1 MPIKAP
7 DIPIWEH
14 EGLDTRTR
22 WELMVADIKRE
33 VTSGEREG
41 QAVPPTRAW
50 AVTSLLRKLASK
62 QTRFADLHVHT
73 RISDGW
79 ISPGDAVE
87 RAARVGLAA
96 IAIADHD
103 SISGIQTALWAGRQ
117 FGVEV
122 IPAVEVSSGIDNR
135 ELHILGYYIDWRDK
149 KFAEKLLEI
158 QEFRKERVKL
168 IVDKLRELNIDIPYN
183 VVIALDGGV
192 VGRPHIAQAMVDL
205 GYVRTT
211 DEAFD
216 KYLGVGKPAYVS
228 KYPLTPHKAIALIR
242 KVGGIPV
249 LAHPLFARADD
260 LLPELIEAGLRGLE
274 VYHTKHDASVTKH
287 YEELARKYDLLMVGG
302 SDSHGVGEVPIGH
315 VRVPYSFVEKLREEL
330 AAMGAARGA
339 TTNSMLAARVKAHER
354 GRAANFK
361 AVKTR

>member
-1 MPIKAP
+1 MPIQAP
-7 DIPIWEH
+7 DIPVPEY
-14 EGLDTRTR
+14 EGLDARMR
-22 WELMVADIKRE
+22 WELMVAEAKRE
-33 VTSGEREG
+33 ATAKEH
-41 QAVPPTRAW
+41 QARAMPPTRAW
-50 AVTSLLRKLASK
+50 AVSSLLRKIAST
-62 QTRFADLHVHT
+62 QTKFADLHVHT

-79 ISPGDAVE
+79 ISPGDAVA

-96 IAIADHD
+96 VAIADHD
-103 SISGIQTALWAGRQ
+103 SISGIQTALWAGQ
-117 FGVEV
+117 QYNVEV

-135 ELHILGYYIDWRDK
+135 ELHILGYYIDWRDR

-158 QEFRKERVKL
+158 QEFRKERIKL
-168 IVDKLRELNIDIPYN
+168 IVDKLRELNINIPYN

-228 KYPLTPHKAIALIR
+228 KYPLTPQKAIHLIKR
-242 KVGGIPV
+242 VGGIPV
-249 LAHPLFARADD
+249 LAHPVFARADD

-287 YEELARKYDLLMVGG
+287 YEELARKYDLLMTGG

-315 VRVPYSFVEKLREEL
+315 VRVPYSFVEKLKEEL
-330 AAMGAARGA
+330 AATEAGRAAA
-339 TTNSMLAARVKAHER
+339 ANSMLARARAKARER
-354 GRAANFK
+354 GRGG
-361 AVKTR
+361 